1 MIQRRSAGVLLH
13 PTSLAGPY
21 GIGDLGH
28 GAYRFVDFLTRSG
41 MSLWQILPL
50 GPTGFGNSPYASVS
64 SFAGNPMLISPDI
77 LMEEGYLSPYDLK
90 DMPDFPRDRVDYS
103 MVVPWKTKLLR
114 RAAARFLA
122 DASVSDKKALAD
134 FYTEESW
141 WLDDYAVYAS
151 LQDHFQHQR
160 PRSSKKGPLI
170 NRCWDR
176 DIALR
181 KPEALARWSEKLG
194 KETEIRRIIQF
205 FFYRQWRR
213 LKSYAGEQGV
223 RFIGDIPIFVAPDSA
238 DVWAWREYFQIDED
252 GRLTAQA
259 GVPPDYFSETG
270 QLWGN
275 PVYDWEALGR
285 DNYSWW
291 IRRIE
296 YTLKQVDWVRIDH
309 FRGFEAYWCISASA
323 ETAVDGKW
331 VKAPGLEMFREL
343 KRRLGPLPI
352 IAEDLG
358 VITPEVIKLRR
369 DLEFPGMRV
378 LQFGFEFDVQRGFNA
393 RHHFLPHNYDANTV
407 VYTGTHDND
416 TTAGWYFSMDGRIQD
431 VVRRY
436 LARDDHDIVWD
447 FIRMALS
454 STAGFAVVPFQDLLS
469 LGTEYRMNT
478 PSTVGPQNWAYR
490 HQPEDLNDLISSRLL
505 EMNTLYGRLP
515 EQEEA

>member
-1 MIQRRSAGVLLH
+1 MIHRRSAGILLH
-13 PTSLAGPY
+13 PTSLSGPW
-21 GIGDLGH
+21 GIGDLGQ
-28 GAYRFVDFLTRSG
+28 GAYRFVDFLTRCG

-77 LMEEGYLSPYDLK
+77 LLEEGLLSPGDLEGV
-90 DMPDFPRDRVDYS
+90 PDFPRDRVDYNL
-103 MVVPWKTKLLR
+103 VVPWKTDLVR
-114 RAAARFLA
+114 RAAGRFLSGNA
-122 DASVSDKKALAD
+122 GPHRKAFED
-134 FYTEESW
+134 FCREESW
-141 WLDDYAVYAS
+141 WLDDYALYAS
-151 LQDHFQHQR
+151 LQDHFKDRR
-160 PRSSKKGPLI
+160 PRSLKKGPLI
-170 NRCWDR
+170 NSRWDK

-181 KPEALARWSEKLG
+181 EPEALARWSAKLHG
-194 KETEIRRIIQF
+194 ETEMRKVIQF
-205 FFYRQWRR
+205 LFYRQWRR
-213 LKSYAGEQGV
+213 LKSYAAEQGI
-223 RFIGDIPIFVAPDSA
+223 RFVGDIPIFVAPDSA
-238 DVWAWREYFQIDED
+238 DVWAWREYFQIDGE

-275 PVYDWEALGR
+275 PVYNWEALGR
-285 DNYSWW
+285 DRYSWW

-309 FRGFEAYWCISASA
+309 FRGFEAYWNIPADA

-331 VKAPGLEMFREL
+331 IKAPGFEMFQEL
-343 KRRLGPLPI
+343 KRRLGRLPI

-358 VITPEVIKLRR
+358 VITPEVIKLRQ

-378 LQFGFEFDVQRGFNA
+378 LQFGFEFDLQRGFNA
-393 RHHFLPHNYDANTV
+393 EHHFLPHNYDTNTV

-416 TTAGWYFSMDGRIQD
+416 TTAGWYCSMDGRIQD
-431 VVRRY
+431 IVRRY

-447 FIRMALS
+447 FIRMAMS

-469 LGTEYRMNT
+469 LGTEFRMNT

-490 HQPEDLNDLISSRLL
+490 HQPEDLNDLISARLR
-505 EMNTLYGRLP
+505 EMNSLYGRLP
-515 EQEEA
+515 KTEL